1 MRINFRHTA
10 RRLTALALATAA
22 AATMSVG
29 AAQSASAAD
38 VPPSGLSSQ
47 DLGTPGTGEHH
58 GENPHSI
65 GPGNPLDCNDPDLPE
80 SYKNYC
86 ASIPVVDVSRD
97 PKVVLAYMMQT
108 RCRGLSQA
116 ACLKLLHWNGPAPAP
131 TTNTPLHHMRPVH
144 HGAGTRPALHHMR
157 PVHHG
162 AGTRPADAAP
172 ADAAPADA
180 APADAAPAD
189 AQAQADPQFTPLH
202 HMRPV
207 HHGAGT
213 ADTPPATPPVDAGND
228 GFIPPR

>member
-1 MRINFRHTA
+1 
-10 RRLTALALATAA
+10 
-22 AATMSVG
+22 
-29 AAQSASAAD
+29 
-38 VPPSGLSSQ
+38 
-47 DLGTPGTGEHH
+47 
-58 GENPHSI
+58 
-65 GPGNPLDCNDPDLPE
+65 
-80 SYKNYC
+80 
-86 ASIPVVDVSRD
+86 PVVDVSRD

-116 ACLKLLHWNGPAPAP
+116 ACLKLLHY
-131 TTNTPLHHMRPVH
+131 
-144 HGAGTRPALHHMR
+144 GAGTRPALHHMR

-162 AGTRPADAAP
+162 AGTRPAQHHMRPVHHGAGTRPADAAPAAAAP

-228 GFIPPR
+228 GAGTADTPVATPPADT